1 MRHGSTLSTA
11 PARESSC
18 RRRRLDVAP
27 DDIGARALSQPNL
40 EGKNG
45 PEQFAAIGETAA
57 VFRDERVDD
66 AAVDVR
72 RCAAVRCEQRKEIAV
87 DPFARR
93 RREADLRTMYR
104 LARKKVIGD

>member
-1 MRHGSTLSTA
+1 
-11 PARESSC
+11 
-18 RRRRLDVAP
+18 
-27 DDIGARALSQPNL
+27 LSQPNL

-45 PEQFAAIGETAA
+45 PEQLAAIGETAA

-104 LARKKVIGD
+104 LARKKVIGNTTQRELAVFTTRELRRRNGERVCGHVVCKH